1 MTAADANPPEPD
13 SRLAAATW
21 LTAPATQAVLNAIT
35 AGGGDARIVGGAVRN
50 TLLGHPVT
58 DIDIAT
64 TVRPEDVI
72 TRAENAGLQAIPTG
86 LAHGTVT
93 VIADRKPFEVTT
105 LRRDVETHGRHATV
119 AFTEDWST
127 DAHRRDF
134 TINALYC
141 DAGGRLFDAT
151 GGLADLAAN
160 RVRFIGRPE
169 DRIAED
175 YLRILRFYRFT
186 AHYGAGRIDREGH
199 EACAALQ
206 DGLDG
211 ISAERIRSELL
222 KLIAAPYA
230 AITISEM
237 DETGLLT
244 RTLCA
249 PADVITFARLAA
261 IEVANGIT
269 PDPIRRLYAL
279 AVVKPA
285 DAAHLR
291 DRLRLS
297 KSEYER
303 LADLA
308 LPDRAVEP
316 SENEDRARCFIYRH
330 GAIKFRD
337 GVLIEWARDLA
348 AEPSSTPHRQLLT
361 LPDRW
366 TAPKLPLT
374 GKDVMALGVPAGPE
388 VGHML
393 DLLEHWWMTAGFPA
407 DEANVR
413 ERLRALVNLKNA

>member
-1 MTAADANPPEPD
+1 MTAADPNAPAPD
-13 SRLAAATW
+13 PRLAAAPW
-21 LTAPATQAVLNAIT
+21 LTAPATQSVLVAIT

-72 TRAENAGLQAIPTG
+72 TRAEHAGLQAIPTG

-93 VIADRKPFEVTT
+93 VIAGHKPFEVTT

-141 DAGGRLFDAT
+141 DARGRLFDAT

-160 RVRFIGRPE
+160 RVRFIGRAE

-206 DGLDG
+206 DGLDS

-222 KLIAAPYA
+222 KLIAAPHA

-237 DETGLLT
+237 DETGLLA
-244 RTLCA
+244 RTLGA
-249 PADVITFARLAA
+249 PADVVTFARLAA
-261 IEVANGIT
+261 IESANGIV

-279 AVVKPA
+279 AVVRPG
-285 DAAHLR
+285 DAARLR
-291 DRLRLS
+291 DHLRLS
-297 KSEYER
+297 KAEYER
-303 LADLA
+303 LADLT
-308 LPDRAVEP
+308 LPDPALEP
-316 SENEDRARCFIYRH
+316 AENEDRARCFIYRH
-330 GAIKFRD
+330 GATTFRD
-337 GVLIEWARDLA
+337 GVLISWARDLA
-348 AEPSSTPHRQLLT
+348 TEPSSVVYQHLHALPTRWSAPT
-361 LPDRW
+361 LPVS
-366 TAPKLPLT
+366 
-374 GKDVMALGVPAGPE
+374 GKDILAHGVPPGPE

-393 DLLEHWWMTAGFPA
+393 ELLEHWWMTAGFPG
-407 DEANVR
+407 DETVVR
-413 ERLRALVNLKNA
+413 ERLHALINLKSA

>member
-1 MTAADANPPEPD
+1 MTAADPTAPAPNP
-13 SRLAAATW
+13 RLATAPW
-21 LTAPATQAVLNAIT
+21 LAAPATQSVLKAIT

-50 TLLGHPVT
+50 TLLGYPVT

-72 TRAENAGLQAIPTG
+72 TRAEHAGLQAIPTG

-93 VIADRKPFEVTT
+93 VIADHKPFEVTT

-151 GGLADLAAN
+151 GGLADLSAN

-169 DRIAED
+169 DRITED

-199 EACAALQ
+199 EACAAMQ

-222 KLIAAPYA
+222 KLLAAPYA
-230 AITISEM
+230 AITVSEM

-244 RTLCA
+244 RTLGA

-261 IEVANGIT
+261 IESANGIA

-303 LADLA
+303 LADLT

-316 SENEDRARCFIYRH
+316 ATNEDRARCFIYRH
-330 GAIKFRD
+330 GGGTFRD
-337 GVLIEWARDLA
+337 GVLISWARDLA
-348 AEPSSTPHRQLLT
+348 ADPSSGPHRQLLT

-366 TAPKLPLT
+366 TAPKLPMS

-388 VGHML
+388 VGHIL
-393 DLLEHWWMTAGFPA
+393 ELFEHWWMTAGFPA
-407 DEANVR
+407 DGDTVR

>member
-1 MTAADANPPEPD
+1 MTAADPTAPVPNP
-13 SRLAAATW
+13 RLATAPW
-21 LTAPATQAVLNAIT
+21 LTAPATQSVLKAIT

-50 TLLGHPVT
+50 TLLGYPVT

-72 TRAENAGLQAIPTG
+72 TRAEHAGLQAIPTG

-93 VIADRKPFEVTT
+93 VIADHKPFEVTT

-151 GGLADLAAN
+151 GGLADLSAN

-169 DRIAED
+169 DRITED

-199 EACAALQ
+199 EACAAMQ

-222 KLIAAPYA
+222 KLLAAPYA
-230 AITISEM
+230 AITVSEM

-244 RTLCA
+244 RTLGA

-261 IEVANGIT
+261 IESANGIA

-279 AVVKPA
+279 AVVQPA

-303 LADLA
+303 LADLT

-316 SENEDRARCFIYRH
+316 DTNEDRARCFIYRH
-330 GAIKFRD
+330 GGGTFCD
-337 GVLIEWARDLA
+337 GVLISWARDLA
-348 AEPSSTPHRQLLT
+348 ADPSSGPHRQLLT

-366 TAPKLPLT
+366 TAPKLPMS

-388 VGHML
+388 VGHIL
-393 DLLEHWWMTAGFPA
+393 ELFEHWWMTAGFPA
-407 DEANVR
+407 DEATVR